1 MTTPTPTARPGTVAL
16 ATLLALTLASPRA
29 AAQNA
34 AGATAPAAAAPAAA
48 DERAGLQELR
58 ATTLALIEALVEQGL
73 LSRAK
78 ADELIRKAQQAGTS
92 TAASTGAPAAAGAA
106 AGAAVAAGAGAGA
119 PAGSAAPANWGERPA
134 SVVRVPYV
142 PESVRAQMKEE
153 IRNDV
158 LATARE
164 ENWID
169 ARQLPAWVRGIK
181 VEGDVRVRAEAAL
194 LDNTNTPPE
203 LYQLQNLLG
212 STPAW
217 SPDIVNTRTDRQRL
231 TLRARLGVVAKPGDD
246 VTAGVRITSGG
257 TTPVASQSITM
268 GNDFQR
274 TVVTLDRAYVRWEP
288 RQNLRFEAGR
298 TATPFYGT
306 DLLWPDDLA
315 VEGVSGHGE
324 LDLARGLYAFTTLGA
339 FPLQEFQISGEDK
352 WLYGGQFGMNWAI
365 SGDWGLQGAVA
376 LYDFRKIEGV
386 REQGLPP
393 TGPFANTTP
402 YQLSQYP
409 ATVRQKGNTLI
420 DINSPDSTATQAV
433 WGLASRFKPFNA
445 TVGLLNRMFEPF
457 EMQGTVDYVRNTGFE
472 RADILRRFGPDAP
485 TELANL
491 AAMTTGWQVRMDV
504 GRLRMQEKGDWQAY
518 VGWRRFERDAWPDA
532 FTDTTWNLGG
542 TNYKG
547 YTVGGWYE
555 IDRGANVGA
564 RWTSTRNLDDG
575 TAGADLS
582 SAKLRVDVLQVETNV
597 KF

>member
-1 MTTPTPTARPGTVAL
+1 MTTPTPTARPGAVAL
-16 ATLLALTLASPRA
+16 AAMLALTLASPRA

-34 AGATAPAAAAPAAA
+34 AGTPAPAAATTSTADAAG
-48 DERAGLQELR
+48 ERAGLQELR

-73 LSRAK
+73 LPRAK
-78 ADELIRKAQQAGTS
+78 ADELIRKAQQAGANA
-92 TAASTGAPAAAGAA
+92 AASASPATGAGAA
-106 AGAAVAAGAGAGA
+106 AVAGAGTAA
-119 PAGSAAPANWGERPA
+119 AAAPGWGDRPA
-134 SVVRVPYV
+134 NVVRVPYV
-142 PESVRAQMKEE
+142 PESVRAQMKQE
-153 IRNDV
+153 IKNDV

-169 ARQLPAWVRGIK
+169 ARQLPSWVRGIK

-212 STPAW
+212 SSPAW
-217 SPDIVNTRTDRQRL
+217 SPDLVNTRSDRQRL
-231 TLRARLGVVAKPGDD
+231 TLRARLGVVAKPGED
-246 VTAGVRITSGG
+246 VTAGVRLTTGG

-274 TVVTLDRAYVRWEP
+274 TVVTLDRAYIRWEP
-288 RQNLRFEAGR
+288 KPNLRLEAGR

-324 LDLARGLYAFTTLGA
+324 LDLARGLFAFTTLGA

-352 WLYGGQFGMNWAI
+352 WLYGGQLGLNWAI
-365 SGDWGLQGAVA
+365 SGDWGLQGAVG
-376 LYDFRKIEGV
+376 LYNFRKIEGV

-409 ATVRQKGNTLI
+409 ASVRQKGNTLF
-420 DINSPDSTATQAV
+420 DINAPTSTATNAV
-433 WGLASRFKPFNA
+433 WGLASRFKPVDV
-445 TVGLLNRMFEPF
+445 TLGLLNRQFEPF
-457 EMQGTVDYVRNTGFE
+457 EMQGTIDYVRNTGFD
-472 RADILRRFGPDAP
+472 RDDILRRFGPDAP
-485 TELANL
+485 PELANL

-504 GRLRMQEKGDWQAY
+504 GRLRLQEKGDWSAF

-547 YTVGGWYE
+547 YTLGGWYE
-555 IDRGANVGA
+555 FDRGANVGL

-575 TAGADLS
+575 TDGNDLS